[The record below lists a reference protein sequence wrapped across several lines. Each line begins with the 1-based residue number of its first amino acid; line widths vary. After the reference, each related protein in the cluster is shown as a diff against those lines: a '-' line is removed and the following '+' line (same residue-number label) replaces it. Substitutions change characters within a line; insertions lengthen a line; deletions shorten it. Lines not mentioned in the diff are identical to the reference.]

1 MSYSGLALA
10 MRVVHVVIAV
20 AFLLYAPVAVAAQQV
35 VGAGHDDG
43 YIGAARSVR
52 IYTENLPPF
61 NYLTDDGLSG
71 IGAEVVS
78 AMARLVGHSGK
89 FEMMP
94 WKRVLSIL
102 NREPYT
108 AAFSMVRIPEREHE
122 FKWVG
127 PITHSETA
135 LYQLADSPVKIRSI
149 EDARN
154 VSAIGVNAGS
164 ASERALRALG
174 FNNVMPLYAPNTG
187 LKMLLS
193 GRIALWETVDLV
205 VTSQSRQLGIAPSR
219 VVPVVPLGKY
229 DFYLAFSPTT
239 PETVILPWRQALN
252 ELHRNGVF
260 DEIQRRYGVKSQTLP
275 GPRKTSFSLLN

>member
-1 MSYSGLALA
+1 MSYSGLGLGT
-10 MRVVHVVIAV
+10 RVVSLVIAL
-20 AFLLYAPVAVAAQQV
+20 AFLLCAPVFASAQQA
-35 VGAGHDDG
+35 AGHVSEEG

-61 NYLTDDGLSG
+61 NYLTEDGFTG

-78 AMARLVGHSGK
+78 AMARLVGHNGK

-102 NREPYT
+102 DRDPYT

-135 LYQLADSPVKIRSI
+135 FYQLADSPLHIQSM

-154 VSAIGVNAGS
+154 VPAIGVNAGS

-174 FNNVMPLYAPNTG
+174 FKNVMPLYAPNTG

-193 GRIALWETVDLV
+193 GRISLWETVDLV
-205 VTSQSRQLGIAPSR
+205 VTSQSRQLGVSPSE
-219 VVPVVPLGKY
+219 VKAALPLGKY
-229 DFYLAFSPTT
+229 DFYLAFSAKT
-239 PETVILPWRQALN
+239 PETVVLPWRQALN
-252 ELHRNGVF
+252 ELRRNGVF
-260 DEIQRRYGVKSQTLP
+260 DQIQRRYGVKSSSLY

>member
-1 MSYSGLALA
+1 MSYSGLGFRNRVASLVVALA
-10 MRVVHVVIAV
+10 FFIC
-20 AFLLYAPVAVAAQQV
+20 APVFAFADQAQ
-35 VGAGHDDG
+35 GHIGEEG

-52 IYTENLPPF
+52 IFTENLPPL
-61 NYLTDDGLSG
+61 NYRTEDGFSG

-102 NREPYT
+102 DREPYT

-135 LYQLADSPVKIRSI
+135 FYQLADSPIQIQSI

-154 VSAIGVNAGS
+154 VPSIGVNAGS

-174 FNNVMPLYAPNTG
+174 FKNVMPLFAPNTG

-193 GRIALWETVDLV
+193 GRISLWETADLV
-205 VTSQSRQLGIAPSR
+205 VSSQSRQLGVSSSAVKKALR
-219 VVPVVPLGKY
+219 LGKY
-229 DFYLAFSPTT
+229 DFYLAFSRET

-260 DEIQRRYGVKSQTLP
+260 DEIQRRYGVASPSLF